1 MGAYQMI
8 RGWAKVIVKG
18 AKSGDWKLEVS
29 GTDQVYNPGADQCSL
44 SKNNPKWIG
53 GMTVADGSP
62 SCKGLPPVGSDI
74 EASSIASCKD
84 MIGGAACDNF
94 KCDPKLGTNAKKSGH
109 IYCKGGKY
117 EVTAIATAQKT
128 PVKFNAIPLDQID
141 PKNCAGL
148 FSKLKA
154 NSNYNAAKTALD
166 SATAAKSSADAQ
178 KTAADKA
185 VTTAVAQQQAAVLKC
200 KCTVNNKANDMAW
213 VKAHHL
219 QCVEQGDV
227 SLSGSKAQG
236 TCSVPAT
243 PKVTPKKLAFTVSE
257 KECMAIGLEED

>member
-1 MGAYQMI
+1 MGNKDTACDKGAYEII

-29 GTDQVYNPGADQCSL
+29 GTDQVYNPGKDQCSL

-62 SCKGLPPVGSDI
+62 SCSGAPPVGSDI
-74 EASSIASCKD
+74 DASSVASCKNL
-84 MIGGAACDNF
+84 IGGAECGQFTCN
-94 KCDPKLGTNAKKSGH
+94 PKLGKNAKKSGH
-109 IYCKGGKY
+109 IKCSGGKWD
-117 EVTAIATAQKT
+117 VTAKCAGESKCAMQAMDSINSIKTTISQCQAVVDGMSNGAHCPNEMSKVVSDAKTAAKKADDAAKSAASSLAPAQKT

-148 FSKLKA
+148 FAKLKA
-154 NSNYNAAKTALD
+154 NSNYN
-166 SATAAKSSADAQ
+166 ADAQ

-200 KCTVNNKANDMAW
+200 KCTV
-213 VKAHHL
+213 
-219 QCVEQGDV
+219 
-227 SLSGSKAQG
+227 
-236 TCSVPAT
+236 
-243 PKVTPKKLAFTVSE
+243 
-257 KECMAIGLEED
+257 